1 MTHHLFLTGAKQ
13 VGKSTLLKKALSS
26 FEGRIGGFFT
36 LRTCE
41 FLGNSFSVHLLPAA
55 FPKKPDETNLLFVCG
70 SFSACPSN
78 ETPRRFDRLGCEALS
93 DFLQKDL
100 ILMDE
105 LGPHEAEAV
114 RFRQMVFEVLDGPV
128 PVLGVLQ
135 EANSPFLQE
144 IARRPDVTVIRITKE
159 NRDDAALLDQISSLL
174 PTVPGQ

>member
-1 MTHHLFLTGAKQ
+1 
-13 VGKSTLLKKALSS
+13 
-26 FEGRIGGFFT
+26 
-36 LRTCE
+36 
-41 FLGNSFSVHLLPAA
+41 
-55 FPKKPDETNLLFVCG
+55 
-70 SFSACPSN
+70 
-78 ETPRRFDRLGCEALS
+78 
-93 DFLQKDL
+93 
-100 ILMDE
+100 MDE

-174 PTVPGQ
+174 PTVPDQ